1 MEKKST
7 TTRKNKGRT
16 VWSIVCGAIR
26 DELELRLVLDEL
38 LRMRSERTIQGIV
51 ISTWKGDFDSF
62 PQLRKEIEKNDIKI
76 IEQVP
81 LDNRVQIGRT
91 NSVNYLRQAMQ
102 MQKALDR
109 LPEDCFVLKARTD
122 RSLTHLKQ
130 IESYVKKRP
139 TKIRNRKDL
148 KKYKGILPEIFEY
161 PLTIFNAKT
170 QRILHFSDFVLY
182 GHINDVRK
190 IVNFNIPELYLDRD
204 LVANTQ
210 WFVYPFLEKLPII
223 RDYFRLINFRP
234 LITGMRDYLQENP
247 EADILP
253 RFFYRVYVA
262 YLMVLDNYFELVDF
276 TDGVSEETTYH
287 FFDLFINAK
296 DKGISFTMLGSS
308 LLSDQVVDNL
318 LDVEKLGTTESDQ
331 LFKEILTDEQI
342 IRRAD
347 SEEYQEMREFREHGW
362 FKGNNWLR
370 IPNWRPIVKKQTEDY
385 RNNLLN
391 YQFEDLS
398 VEETTDLLEELKN
411 VDSIDRHLYH
421 YWLNHPNLGA
431 RSAEELI
438 LPFART
444 QNQDGVLLVSRLLR
458 LGKISKPENIASI
471 KHLITVVSN
480 IQTQRKTANI
490 KTYQMMLNLF
500 LAELSDEEFNEIYRT
515 SSGKRIIRHYLT
527 NSEYDEVQRNE
538 YSKQALIEFL
548 YKRSEEYE
556 NIGKTVLSL
565 RLEEMASEITLSKE
579 SIYRIHKRYL
589 HDNNKRNIT
598 LSKRTLSFF
607 N

>member
-7 TTRKNKGRT
+7 TKKKSKGRI
-16 VWSIVCGAIR
+16 VWSVVCGAIR

-38 LRMRSERTIQGIV
+38 LRMRSEETIQGIV

-62 PQLRKEIEKNDIKI
+62 PQLRKEIEKNNIEI

-102 MQKALDR
+102 MQKALDQ

-130 IESYVKKRP
+130 IKPYVKKRP

-148 KKYKGILPEIFEY
+148 KKYRGILPEIFEY

-170 QRILHFSDFVLY
+170 QRIIHFSDFVLY

-234 LITGMRDYLQENP
+234 LITGMRDSLQEKP
-247 EADILP
+247 EADAIP
-253 RFFYRVYVA
+253 RFFYRVYGT

-276 TDGVSEETTYH
+276 TNELSEETAYH

-296 DKGISFTMLGSS
+296 DKGISFTMLGSA

-318 LDVEKLGTTESDQ
+318 LDLEKLGTTKSDQ
-331 LFKEILTDEQI
+331 LFKEVLKDNQI

-347 SEEYQEMREFREHGW
+347 SQEYQEMRDFRENGW
-362 FKGNNWLR
+362 FKEKNWLR
-370 IPNWRPIVKKQTEDY
+370 VPNWRPIVEPQAVNYQESLLDY
-385 RNNLLN
+385 R
-391 YQFEDLS
+391 FEELS
-398 VEETTDLLEELKN
+398 EEETNDLLEELK
-411 VDSIDRHLYH
+411 VTDSIDRHLYH
-421 YWLNHPNLGA
+421 YWLNNSNLGA
-431 RSAEELI
+431 KAAEEMI

-458 LGKISKPENIASI
+458 LGKIMKPENIASI
-471 KHLITVVSN
+471 KHLITVTSN
-480 IQTQRKTANI
+480 IQIQRKTANI

-500 LAELSDEEFNEIYRT
+500 LTERSEEEFNEIYRT
-515 SSGKRIIRHYLT
+515 PSGQRIVRHYLT
-527 NSEYDEVQRNE
+527 SSEYDEVQRNE

-556 NIGKTVLSL
+556 TIGKTVLSL
-565 RLEEMASEITLSKE
+565 RLEEIASEIALSKE
-579 SIYRIHKRYL
+579 STYRIHQRYL

-607 N
+607 